1 MKKLIIITMLIAMFA
16 ILPAEQHQQTSDVVI
31 ETFSWEEGYKNVYLH
46 AGTYSFEFECTVTTD
61 NPYDDSNTW
70 INSAIV
76 KPNIYNYAQYGCANY
91 AVTEHPF
98 YDSSNTFSIQ
108 QTGTYSIR
116 AGSYAIWGCTVNSN
130 TATLIR
136 HQLNNND

>member
-1 MKKLIIITMLIAMFA
+1 MKKLIIVAMLIAMFA
-16 ILPAEQHQQTSDVVI
+16 ILPAEQYQQTSDVVI
-31 ETFSWEEGYKNVYLH
+31 ETFSWEEGYKDVYLH
-46 AGTYSFEFECTVTTD
+46 AGTYSFDFECIVTTD
-61 NPYDDSNTW
+61 NPYDWTNTW
-70 INSAIV
+70 MNNAIV
-76 KPNIYNYAQYGCANY
+76 QTNIYNYAQYGCATY
-91 AVTEHPF
+91 AVTEDTF
-98 YDSSNTFSIQ
+98 YDYSNTFSIP